1 MRLVLCCLL
10 CLALPALAAPPAA
23 SQPAGVTDKLPHVQV
38 DVKNKIVR
46 VECES
51 CNAHQDVGLEFF
63 CVTAGGNEYEAVLR
77 TEAKPSNIH
86 LALLMIGLQPGEPVK
101 YSEAAKKW
109 LAPHGPPLSIRCEFT
124 GKDGKPRQVPA
135 SRLMRNHKTGKEPA
149 PFNWVFVGSKVMEDG
164 KYAADVTGYVVSVL
178 NSELTVIDI
187 AQVAGTALES
197 RELDR
202 NDEVLP
208 EAGQKIWMVIE
219 PTGKK
224 DSGGAAANAAP
235 PPAPPQTGKAEPAA
249 DLGSTIVEIDAA
261 GKVKVDGMPVPAGRV
276 GEVLSNR
283 RVQTA
288 VRLSPATGAPP
299 DTVREVS
306 DALREAKVPL
316 DRASPAT
323 SPPGLPAISDVH
335 ADDALIKR
343 LRERWEKQVAPHDK
357 ALREAAQAHYEVIDA
372 MRREQ
377 QRLIDEADRIQRT
390 IDELQK
396 EYQEMTT
403 PRPGENK

>member
-1 MRLVLCCLL
+1 MRLVLCCCLL
-10 CLALPALAAPPAA
+10 YLALPALAAPPA
-23 SQPAGVTDKLPHVQV
+23 SQPAGVTDKLPHIQV
-38 DVKNKIVR
+38 DVKHKSVR

-63 CVTAGGNEYEAVLR
+63 CVTAGGNEYESVLR

-101 YSEAAKKW
+101 YSEATKKW
-109 LAPHGPPLSIRCEFT
+109 IPPHGPPLRITCEFVD
-124 GKDGKPRQVPA
+124 KDGKSQRVPA
-135 SRLMRNHKTGKEPA
+135 ARLMKNHKTGKEPG
-149 PFNWVFVGSKVMEDG
+149 PFNWVFVGSRVMEDG
-164 KYAADVTGYVVSVL
+164 KYAADATGYVVSVL

-187 AQVAGTALES
+187 AQLAGTALES

-202 NDEVLP
+202 NEDLMP
-208 EAGQKIWMVIE
+208 GAGKKIWMVIE
-219 PTGKK
+219 PVGKK
-224 DSGGAAANAAP
+224 ESDAAAP
-235 PPAPPQTGKAEPAA
+235 PLPAPQAPANTDA
-249 DLGSTIVEIDAA
+249 VPNLGTTVVEVDAA
-261 GKVKVDGMPVPAGRV
+261 GKVKVDGMIVPASRLA
-276 GEVLSNR
+276 EVLSNR
-283 RVQTA
+283 RVPTPVKLSTA
-288 VRLSPATGAPP
+288 NSAPT
-299 DTVREVS
+299 DTVREVTA
-306 DALREAKVPL
+306 ALQEAKVKVDLP
-316 DRASPAT
+316 PAAQPST
-323 SPPGLPAISDVH
+323 AITDVH

-343 LRERWEKQVAPHDK
+343 LRERWQKEVAPHDK

-403 PRPGENK
+403 PRPEEK